1 MKIKIEYEDGNTLL
15 LDKVRRI
22 ELDAVDNE
30 EEVEIPNFIQKKID
44 KTKAGPDKE

>member
-30 EEVEIPNFIQKKID
+30 EVEVPEFIQKKID
-44 KTKAGPDKE
+44 EVKEDK